1 MLQLTENKQHGLV
14 LIENFEPTRDGRKL
28 CAIRECTQG
37 ESRGIHRTV
46 GMRSPAE
53 LRLGLCPRLQGHG
66 DEGAHEDGGKKLADD
81 GLCDGERARPWE
93 YGVDVAADRGQRSKT
108 VVGELR
114 GELVQIGG
122 RSNEAEGAG
131 MKLLNKLIGGAKG
144 QADKKVRADAALD
157 AAPCDRA
164 SAKRDEQND
173 ADVQQQR
180 DGDENAAEQMKEKR
194 RMHATGGQHHRSCG
208 DHSDHN
214 SRGDAGLVHN
224 QRRGNHQH
232 EHGEVE
238 EDASAKAVFAHR
250 RDYENQNGQRHSDE
264 RETQVAGPEFADVR
278 AEKRGSGLVWVVRH
292 EKRPPM
298 DRRPATSGIIAMR
311 MLRGV
316 STISCEMEMNYKT
329 TAPAVVILAL
339 ASSLGAESGGQSA
352 TGTVVVI
359 GWSQTKIVIAVD
371 SRGFDDA
378 GKHRDDICKIVRLD
392 DHSVFTAAGN
402 IIHAHNGYS
411 LWDAQVEA
419 RRAFQAA
426 QDEPRH
432 GLQEGEKLGSSRV
445 LRTAARS
452 WGEHMVAS
460 INQALVA
467 DPSGSTKMV
476 EGNIFLTGVFAG
488 FQNGATA
495 LYQVEIAFD
504 PATRQAREKFYTER
518 PRATVRFAALG
529 RNEIVSEVVAARTH
543 FARVEQRKWAAAE
556 RSIALRDRDA
566 RWAMRLVQLTMEYHP
581 HKIDVGGPNDALVI
595 TRRGIRWV
603 ERKPGCNP

>member
-1 MLQLTENKQHGLV
+1 M
-14 LIENFEPTRDGRKL
+14 
-28 CAIRECTQG
+28 
-37 ESRGIHRTV
+37 
-46 GMRSPAE
+46 
-53 LRLGLCPRLQGHG
+53 
-66 DEGAHEDGGKKLADD
+66 KK
-81 GLCDGERARPWE
+81 
-93 YGVDVAADRGQRSKT
+93 
-108 VVGELR
+108 
-114 GELVQIGG
+114 
-122 RSNEAEGAG
+122 
-131 MKLLNKLIGGAKG
+131 
-144 QADKKVRADAALD
+144 
-157 AAPCDRA
+157 
-164 SAKRDEQND
+164 
-173 ADVQQQR
+173 
-180 DGDENAAEQMKEKR
+180 KR
-194 RMHATGGQHHRSCG
+194 RMHAPGGQRHRSCG
-208 DHSDHN
+208 DDGDHN

-224 QRRGNHQH
+224 HRRGNHQH
-232 EHGEVE
+232 EHGEIE

-250 RDYENQNGQRHSDE
+250 RDYENQNGQRHGDE
-264 RETQVAGPEFADVR
+264 RKAQVAGPEFADVR

-298 DRRPATSGIIAMR
+298 GGRPATCGIIAMR

-316 STISCEMEMNYKT
+316 STISCEIEMNYKT
-329 TAPAVVILAL
+329 TAPAVVFLAL

-352 TGTVVVI
+352 SGTVVVI

-402 IIHAHNGYS
+402 IIHAHDGRA
-411 LWDAQVEA
+411 LWDAQDAA
-419 RRAFQAA
+419 RHAFKDA
-426 QDEPRH
+426 Q
-432 GLQEGEKLGSSRV
+432 KAGSSPV
-445 LRTAARS
+445 LRSTARS

-476 EGNIFLTGVFAG
+476 ENNIFLTGVFAG

-504 PATRQAREKFYTER
+504 PATRQAREKFYAER
-518 PRATVRFAALG
+518 PRATMHFAALG
-529 RNEIVSEVVAARTH
+529 RNEIVSEVVAGRTH

-556 RSIALRDRDA
+556 RSIALKDRDA

-581 HKIDVGGPNDALVI
+581 QKIDVGGPTDALEI
-595 TRRGIRWV
+595 TRRGIRWI